1 LGRGEL
7 GDIWIG
13 EGRTYAHGGVDAV
26 FEYVGSA
33 IGVEV
38 LVEAFF
44 AVRTEGL
51 VVVVLEGLLEVAV
64 AWCEYEGRVKGR

>member
-1 LGRGEL
+1 
-7 GDIWIG
+7 
-13 EGRTYAHGGVDAV
+13 
-26 FEYVGSA
+26 VGSA